1 MPEETHFHR
10 QLDSLKL
17 QVLEMAAYTERAVI
31 AATDALLAKDADA
44 AERIIENDSIINDME
59 LAIDES
65 SLHLLALDAPM
76 ARDLRF
82 ITGVRR
88 AIIDL
93 ERLGD
98 EAVNIAEKTIFLAR
112 LPEVPHSAMMNEMV
126 SVVLDML
133 KVTLEAFREGNVDKA
148 ADVCK
153 MDYKADDLNVRI
165 LKTTMDDMVCETTGV
180 RRAINTILAARHL
193 ERVGD
198 LSTNIAETT
207 IFIAKGLNVKHQCQ
221 KT

>member
-1 MPEETHFHR
+1 MNVERHFHR
-10 QLDSLKL
+10 QLDELKMH
-17 QVLEMAAYTERAVI
+17 VLEMAAYTERAVVK
-31 AATDALLAKDADA
+31 ATEALLERDADA
-44 AERIIENDSIINDME
+44 AERIIEDDATINDME
-59 LAIDES
+59 LHIDEV

-88 AIIDL
+88 AIIDF
-93 ERLGD
+93 ERMGD
-98 EAVNIAEKTIFLAR
+98 EAVNLAEKTIFLAR
-112 LPEVPHSAMMNEMV
+112 LPELPHPQLLNEMV

-133 KVTLEAFREGNVDKA
+133 KVTLEAFREQNVDKA
-148 ADVCK
+148 VDVCR
-153 MDYKADDLNVRI
+153 MDYKADDLNVKI
-165 LKTTMDDMVCETTGV
+165 LKQTMDDMVCETTGV

-198 LSTNIAETT
+198 LATNVAETT

>member
-1 MPEETHFHR
+1 
-10 QLDSLKL
+10 
-17 QVLEMAAYTERAVI
+17 
-31 AATDALLAKDADA
+31 
-44 AERIIENDSIINDME
+44 
-59 LAIDES
+59 
-65 SLHLLALDAPM
+65 M

-88 AIIDL
+88 AIIDF
-93 ERLGD
+93 ERMGD
-98 EAVNIAEKTIFLAR
+98 EAVNLAEKTIFLAR
-112 LPEVPHSAMMNEMV
+112 LPELPHPQLLNEMV

-133 KVTLEAFREGNVDKA
+133 KVTLEAFREQNVEKA
-148 ADVCK
+148 VDVCR
-153 MDYKADDLNVRI
+153 MDYKADDLNVKI
-165 LKTTMDDMVCETTGV
+165 LKQTMDDMVCETTGV

-198 LSTNIAETT
+198 LATNVAETT